1 MFPPL
6 GVLKLSLEQHEENW
20 STGTTLR
27 NYKGEVLR
35 MFSTNVGIR
44 DANEGEVLAILEA
57 LFIFK
62 TIHVHLMVE
71 SDSSKF

>member
-1 MFPPL
+1 
-6 GVLKLSLEQHEENW
+6 
-20 STGTTLR
+20 
-27 NYKGEVLR
+27 
-35 MFSTNVGIR
+35 MFSKNVGIR

-62 TIHVHLMVE
+62 TIHVNLMVE